1 MNSSK
6 SSSSFLTRSKQKVR
20 VPTNT
25 DMTNSSMKTLAAV
38 DISVRTGRPLLSG
51 YVKTH
56 IPTGILAVM
65 QNQNHVHFLIASALS
80 GTGNP

>member
-1 MNSSK
+1 MNSNK
-6 SSSSFLTRSKQKVR
+6 SSSSFLTKSKQKVR

-25 DMTNSSMKTLAAV
+25 DMTNSSMKTLPAV
-38 DISVRTGRPLLSG
+38 DISVQTGRPLLSG
-51 YVKTH
+51 YVKT
-56 IPTGILAVM
+56 GISAAM